1 MRLIDC
7 SLRADPDTETLL
19 VNACQDLAPVGGIAS
34 RLAFEI
40 DGSQR
45 DVALGICRKLE
56 GVQLLLDKALN
67 VAHSTA

>member
-1 MRLIDC
+1 M
-7 SLRADPDTETLL
+7 
-19 VNACQDLAPVGGIAS
+19 APVGGIAS